1 VKTTARDWL
10 KVLVLLLDEAA
21 VVALLLLALWF
32 FHVPIPLSVA
42 IVLALLL
49 GVLIFIIHR
58 AVIPSFRARQV
69 TGREGMIG
77 LEGKVIEPLA
87 PKGVVR
93 IEGEYWR
100 AKSVDGDIA
109 AGENVEVVGL
119 NKLILEVRHKG
130 RSSKS

>member
-1 VKTTARDWL
+1 
-10 KVLVLLLDEAA
+10 
-21 VVALLLLALWF
+21 
-32 FHVPIPLSVA
+32 
-42 IVLALLL
+42 
-49 GVLIFIIHR
+49 
-58 AVIPSFRARQV
+58 
-69 TGREGMIG
+69 
-77 LEGKVIEPLA
+77 
-87 PKGVVR
+87 VVR